1 MSDEQL
7 NHHTDPTG
15 LVMSAKAAAGANYLG
30 DRDVVD
36 RLVRDFASGVL
47 ARFEK
52 VGDGLLTPND
62 AAEQDKAECLR
73 MEQVFTG
80 NDPAYSPMPGWT
92 TGSLEM
98 YVKARMKETIQPDS
112 GALAQ
117 AFAMLAHVIY
127 DAIRNAGDPQDMG
140 KQIND
145 GIQSFT
151 LLLLGIEHHD

>member
-1 MSDEQL
+1 
-7 NHHTDPTG
+7 
-15 LVMSAKAAAGANYLG
+15 MSAKAAAGAGYLG

-36 RLVRDFASGVL
+36 RLVRDFAAGVL

-80 NDPAYSPMPGWT
+80 HDPAYSPMPGWT

-98 YVKARMKETIQPDS
+98 YVKARMKESIQPDS

-127 DAIRNAGDPQDMG
+127 DAIRNAGDPQAMG
-140 KQIND
+140 EQIND

-151 LLLLGIEHHD
+151 FLLLGIEHHD

>member
-1 MSDEQL
+1 MADEQL

-36 RLVRDFASGVL
+36 RLVRNFAAGVL

-52 VGDGLLTPND
+52 VGDGLLTPNE
-62 AAEQDKAECLR
+62 AAEQDKAECVRL
-73 MEQVFTG
+73 EQVFTG
-80 NDPAYSPMPGWT
+80 QDPAYSPMPGWT

-98 YVKARMKETIQPDS
+98 YVKARMKEAIQPDS
-112 GALAQ
+112 GVLAQ
-117 AFAMLAHVIY
+117 AFAMLVHVIY
-127 DAIRNAGDPQDMG
+127 DAIRSSADPQAMG
-140 KQIND
+140 EQIND

-151 LLLLGIEHHD
+151 FLLLGIEHHD